1 MPPGESSG
9 GFRGSEQPVLV
20 VKIGGGS
27 GIQIGPTVEDAANR
41 IRAGDKVVLVHG
53 ASGETN
59 LLAERLGKPPR
70 FVTSVSGLES
80 RYTDRETLEIFE
92 MAYCGKGNKALVEAL
107 QSRGINAVGLS
118 GLDGRIFEGKRK
130 DTITILEGGKRKV
143 LRGDYTGKIER
154 VNLGLVSLL
163 LDHGYVPVLCPPAV
177 SYEGEAV
184 NVDGDT
190 AAAMLAAALKA
201 EDFLML
207 SNVPG
212 LLRDVADSASLVTQI
227 PARAIEEFM
236 PLAQGRMKRKLI
248 AASIALEGGVRRV
261 ILGSANVDRPVT
273 SALEG
278 RGTVIG

>member
-1 MPPGESSG
+1 M
-9 GFRGSEQPVLV
+9 LV

-27 GIQIGPTVEDAANR
+27 GIQIGPTVEDAADR
-41 IRAGDKVVLVHG
+41 IRDGGKIVLVHG

-92 MAYCGKGNKALVEAL
+92 MAYCGKGNKALVEAF
-107 QSRGINAVGLS
+107 QSRGVNAVGLS

-143 LRGDYTGKIER
+143 LRGDYTGKVER

-163 LDHGYVPVLCPPAV
+163 LDHGYVPVLCPPAA

-201 EDFLML
+201 EEFLML

-212 LLRDVADSASLVTQI
+212 LLRDVADAASLVTRI
-227 PARAIEEFM
+227 PARAVEEFM
-236 PLAQGRMKRKLI
+236 PLAQGRMKRKLM
-248 AASIALEGGVRRV
+248 AATIALEGGVKRV
-261 ILGSANVDRPVT
+261 ILASANVARPVT
-273 SALEG
+273 AALEG
-278 RGTVIG
+278 RGTVIS

>member
-1 MPPGESSG
+1 M
-9 GFRGSEQPVLV
+9 LL

-27 GIQIGPTVEDAANR
+27 GIAIEPAVADLAER
-41 IRAGDKVVLVHG
+41 IRAGRKVVLVHG

-59 LLAERLGKPPR
+59 ALAERLGKPPR

-92 MAYCGKGNKALVEAL
+92 MAYCGKANKALVEAF
-107 QSRGINAVGLS
+107 QKRGVNAVGLS
-118 GLDGRIFEGKRK
+118 GLDGRVFEGKRK

-143 LRGDYTGKIER
+143 LRGDYTGKVER

-163 LDHGYVPVLCPPAV
+163 LDNGFLPILCPPAA
-177 SYEGEAV
+177 SCEGEAV

-201 EDFLML
+201 DDFLML

-212 LLRDVADSASLVTQI
+212 LLRDLRDPDSLVARI
-227 PARAIEEFM
+227 PARSVEEFM
-236 PLAQGRMKRKLI
+236 PLAQGRMKRKLM
-248 AASIALEGGVRRV
+248 AAVIALQGGVSRV
-261 ILGSANVDRPVT
+261 ILADANVARPVA

-278 RGTVIG
+278 RGTVIA

>member
-1 MPPGESSG
+1 M
-9 GFRGSEQPVLV
+9 LI

-27 GIQIGPTVEDAANR
+27 GIAIDPAVADMTDL
-41 IRAGDKVVLVHG
+41 IRTGRKLVLVHG
-53 ASGETN
+53 ASGDTN

-80 RYTDRETLEIFE
+80 RYTDRETLAIFE
-92 MAYCGKGNKALVEAL
+92 MAYCGKGNKTLVEAF
-107 QSRGINAVGLS
+107 QTRGVNAVGLS

-143 LRGDYTGKIER
+143 LRGDYTGKVER
-154 VNLGLVSLL
+154 VNLGLVTLL
-163 LDHGYVPVLCPPAV
+163 LDHGYLPVLCPPAA

-190 AAAMLAAALKA
+190 AAALLAAALKA
-201 EDFLML
+201 EEFLIL

-212 LLRDVADSASLVTQI
+212 LLRDLRDPDSLIVRI
-227 PARAIEEFM
+227 PAKAIEEFM
-236 PLAQGRMKRKLI
+236 PLAQGRMKRKLM
-248 AASIALEGGVRRV
+248 AAAIALEGGVARV
-261 ILGSANVDRPVT
+261 ILADANVAHPVV

-278 RGTVIG
+278 RGTVIQ

>member
-1 MPPGESSG
+1 M
-9 GFRGSEQPVLV
+9 LL

-27 GIQIGPTVEDAANR
+27 GIAIEPAVADLAER
-41 IRAGDKVVLVHG
+41 IRAGRKVVLVHG

-59 LLAERLGKPPR
+59 ALAERLGKPPR

-92 MAYCGKGNKALVEAL
+92 MAYCGKANKALVEAF
-107 QSRGINAVGLS
+107 QKRGVNAVGLS

-130 DTITILEGGKRKV
+130 DTITILDGGKRKV
-143 LRGDYTGKIER
+143 LRGDYTGKVER
-154 VNLGLVSLL
+154 VNLGLVALL
-163 LDHGYVPVLCPPAV
+163 LDNGFLPILCPPAA

-201 EDFLML
+201 DDFLML

-212 LLRDVADSASLVTQI
+212 LLRDLRDPDSLVARI
-227 PARAIEEFM
+227 PARSVEEFL
-236 PLAQGRMKRKLI
+236 PLAQGRMKRKLM
-248 AASIALEGGVRRV
+248 AAVIALQGGVARV
-261 ILGSANVDRPVT
+261 ILADANVARPVA

-278 RGTVIG
+278 RGTVIQ

>member
-1 MPPGESSG
+1 M
-9 GFRGSEQPVLV
+9 LI
-20 VKIGGGS
+20 VKIGGGA
-27 GIQIGPTVEDAANR
+27 GIQIGPTVEDAADR
-41 IRAGDKVVLVHG
+41 IRTGDKIVLVHG

-92 MAYCGKGNKALVEAL
+92 MAYCGKGNKALVEAF

-130 DTITILEGGKRKV
+130 DTITILDGGKRKV
-143 LRGDYTGKIER
+143 LRGDYTGKVER
-154 VNLGLVSLL
+154 VNLALVTLL
-163 LDHGYVPVLCPPAV
+163 LDHGYTPVLCPPAS

-201 EDFLML
+201 EEFLML

-212 LLRDVADSASLVTQI
+212 LLRDVADAASLVTRI

-236 PLAQGRMKRKLI
+236 PLARGRMKRKLM
-248 AASIALEGGVRRV
+248 AATIALEGGVKRV
-261 ILGSANVDRPVT
+261 ILASANVARPVT
-273 SALEG
+273 AALQG
-278 RGTVIG
+278 RGTVIE

>member
-1 MPPGESSG
+1 M
-9 GFRGSEQPVLV
+9 LV

-27 GIQIGPTVEDAANR
+27 GIQIAPTVADVTTL
-41 IRAGDKVVLVHG
+41 IRAGRKAVLVHG

-92 MAYCGKGNKALVEAL
+92 MAYCGKGNKALVEAF

-118 GLDGRIFEGKRK
+118 GLDGRIFEGRRK
-130 DTITILEGGKRKV
+130 DTITIFDGGKRKV
-143 LRGDYTGKIER
+143 LRGDYTGKVER
-154 VNLGLVSLL
+154 VNLGLVTLL
-163 LDHGYVPVLCPPAV
+163 LDHGYLPVLCPPAA

-201 EDFLML
+201 DDFLML

-212 LLRDVADSASLVTQI
+212 FLRDIGDFDSLIARI
-227 PARAIEEFM
+227 PARAIEDFM
-236 PLAQGRMKRKLI
+236 PLAQGRMKRKLM
-248 AASIALEGGVRRV
+248 AAAIALEGGVGRV
-261 ILGSANVDRPVT
+261 ILAHANVAQPVT

>member
-1 MPPGESSG
+1 M
-9 GFRGSEQPVLV
+9 LV

-27 GIQIGPTVEDAANR
+27 GIQVGPTVEDAAER
-41 IRAGDKVVLVHG
+41 IRAGDKIVLVHG

-70 FVTSVSGLES
+70 FVTSVAGLES

-92 MAYCGKGNKALVEAL
+92 MAYCGKGNKALVEAF

-130 DTITILEGGKRKV
+130 DTITILDGGKRKV
-143 LRGDYTGKIER
+143 LRGDYTGKVER
-154 VNLGLVSLL
+154 VNLGLVTLL
-163 LDHGYVPVLCPPAV
+163 LDHGYVPVLCPPAA

-190 AAAMLAAALKA
+190 AAAMLAAAVKA
-201 EDFLML
+201 EEFLML

-212 LLRDVADSASLVTQI
+212 LLRDVADANSLVTRI

-236 PLAQGRMKRKLI
+236 PLAQGRMKRKLM
-248 AASIALEGGVRRV
+248 AATIALEGGVRRV
-261 ILGSANVDRPVT
+261 VLASANVARPVT

-278 RGTVIG
+278 RGTVIA

>member
-1 MPPGESSG
+1 M
-9 GFRGSEQPVLV
+9 LI

-27 GIQIGPTVEDAANR
+27 GIQIAPTVADLTEL
-41 IRAGDKVVLVHG
+41 IRAGGKVVLVHG

-92 MAYCGKGNKALVEAL
+92 MAYCGKGNKALVEAF
-107 QSRGINAVGLS
+107 QMRGVNAVGLS

-130 DTITILEGGKRKV
+130 EAITILEGGKRKV
-143 LRGDYTGKIER
+143 LRGDYTGKVER
-154 VNLGLVSLL
+154 VNTGLLTLL
-163 LDHGYVPVLCPPAV
+163 LDHGYLPVLCPPAA

-190 AAAMLAAALKA
+190 AAAMVAAALKA
-201 EDFLML
+201 KEFVML

-212 LLRDVADSASLVTQI
+212 LLRDPQDPASLIARI
-227 PARAIEEFM
+227 PAKAIEEFM
-236 PLAQGRMKRKLI
+236 PLAQGRMKRKLM
-248 AASIALEGGVRRV
+248 AAAIALQHGVARV
-261 ILGSANVDRPVT
+261 VLAGANRDRPIT
-273 SALEG
+273 AALAG
-278 RGTVIG
+278 HGTVIE

>member
-1 MPPGESSG
+1 M
-9 GFRGSEQPVLV
+9 LV

-27 GIQIGPTVEDAANR
+27 GITIDPAVADLTEL
-41 IRAGDKVVLVHG
+41 IRTGRKVVLVHG

-59 LLAERLGKPPR
+59 VLAERLGKPPR

-92 MAYCGKGNKALVEAL
+92 MAYCGKGNKALVEAF
-107 QSRGINAVGLS
+107 QMRGVNAVGLS

-130 DTITILEGGKRKV
+130 DTITIFESGKRKV
-143 LRGDYTGKIER
+143 LRGDYTGKVER
-154 VNLGLVSLL
+154 VNLDLLTLL
-163 LDHGYVPVLCPPAV
+163 LDHGYLPVLCPPAA

-190 AAAMLAAALKA
+190 AAAMLAASLKA
-201 EDFLML
+201 ETFLML

-212 LLRDVADSASLVTQI
+212 LLRDLRDPDSLVARI
-227 PARAIEEFM
+227 PAKAIDEFM
-236 PLAQGRMKRKLI
+236 PLAQGRMKRKLM
-248 AASIALEGGVRRV
+248 AAALALEGGVARV
-261 ILGSANVDRPVT
+261 VLGDANVARPVT

-278 RGTVIG
+278 RGTVIQ